1 MHACA
6 TGADRANPER
16 CRVSDRFGAAAARL
30 GGQVALLLGWLPD
43 TFWSATPEELGS
55 VLSAI
60 RQPEGEAID
69 KRTLDRL
76 MEQDR
81 DG

>member
-1 MHACA
+1 M
-6 TGADRANPER
+6 
-16 CRVSDRFGAAAARL
+16 SDRFGVAAARL
-30 GGQVALLLGWLPD
+30 GGQAALLLGWLPD
-43 TFWSATPEELGS
+43 TFWGATPEELGA
-55 VLSAI
+55 VLFAM

>member
-1 MHACA
+1 MS
-6 TGADRANPER
+6 E
-16 CRVSDRFGAAAARL
+16 RFGVAAARR
-30 GGQVALLLGWLPD
+30 GGQAALLLGWLPD
-43 TFWSATPEELGS
+43 IFWGATPEELGAI
-55 VLSAI
+55 LSAI

-69 KRTLDRL
+69 KRTLEKL

>member
-1 MHACA
+1 MS
-6 TGADRANPER
+6 E
-16 CRVSDRFGAAAARL
+16 RFGVAAARL
-30 GGQVALLLGWLPD
+30 GGQAALLLGWLPD
-43 TFWSATPEELGS
+43 TFWGATPQELGS
-55 VLSAI
+55 VLCAM

-76 MEQDR
+76 MEHDR